1 MSIYHKIRYLISL
14 KSGITYIFAHYFAKI
29 KIDSYGSLPVE
40 NILTLHNVIIH
51 IINIILGDVHYD
63 EDDRDTTIILVR
75 LLAWH
80 NAFEKRKTLKKR

>member
-1 MSIYHKIRYLISL
+1 M
-14 KSGITYIFAHYFAKI
+14 
-29 KIDSYGSLPVE
+29 PVE

-75 LLAWH
+75 LLARH
-80 NAFEKRKTLKKR
+80 NAFEKRKTFKKR

>member
-14 KSGITYIFAHYFAKI
+14 KSGITYIFAYYFAKI
-29 KIDSYGSLPVE
+29 KINSYGSLPVE